1 MTHLGAKVR
10 LVGEAGQV
18 WASRDTRPPVAGCA
32 DPSPGENA
40 HVCGA
45 GSQPRP
51 RWRGRGARGLGV
63 VVAVVV
69 VGVVVVAWPHT
80 QHFSQG
86 LPPQQFRDELDP
98 DLLKDYSGVL
108 GVAHNA
114 AN

>member
-1 MTHLGAKVR
+1 
-10 LVGEAGQV
+10 
-18 WASRDTRPPVAGCA
+18 
-32 DPSPGENA
+32 
-40 HVCGA
+40 
-45 GSQPRP
+45 
-51 RWRGRGARGLGV
+51 

-86 LPPQQFRDELDP
+86 LPPQQFRDEPDP
-98 DLLKDYSGVL
+98 YLLKDYSGVL